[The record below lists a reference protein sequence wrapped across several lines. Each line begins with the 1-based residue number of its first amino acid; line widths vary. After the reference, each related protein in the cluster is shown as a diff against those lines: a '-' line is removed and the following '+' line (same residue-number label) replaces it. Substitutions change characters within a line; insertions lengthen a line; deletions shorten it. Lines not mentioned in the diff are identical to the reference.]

1 MCSFPWFFTHL
12 VGQFPSV
19 PVCPGPSGSGHPHA
33 SSSQE
38 QSLSSLSP
46 EQGFRFLPGRHA
58 VVRSAFKT
66 VFVISLSTPPPP
78 RFILFPSKCS
88 SEGLL
93 CALLRADSRKAGH
106 SLIPAPGDSGLG
118 LGVARASDRPGSMT
132 GTAEGS
138 VFLPRP
144 RARGLWEMHGLK
156 RPLGGSGDSGC
167 RWG

>member
-46 EQGFRFLPGRHA
+46 EQGFRFLLGRHA
-58 VVRSAFKT
+58 AVRSAFKMG
-66 VFVISLSTPPPP
+66 FIISLSAPAPP
-78 RFILFPSKCS
+78 RFILFPGKCP

-106 SLIPAPGDSGLG
+106 SLIPSPGDSGLG
-118 LGVARASDRPGSMT
+118 LGVGEHQTGPG
-132 GTAEGS
+132 A
-138 VFLPRP
+138 
-144 RARGLWEMHGLK
+144 
-156 RPLGGSGDSGC
+156 
-167 RWG
+167 